1 MFNISTINNFLNK
14 QIKKYILYRDNTY
27 SKISKYPQLNCDK
40 QKDNKQ
46 FNQKFNEYINKF
58 ISFINAN
65 QNIDSKLFYENLR
78 TLIIKEKRNFNKLLF
93 IKSCTTGRYNGYDN
107 KILILR
113 EDNFYSIYHELLHCA
128 SRRVIREE
136 MHVGFHKLVVD
147 KKKLKTTLNIGKALN
162 EGYTTLLEKRYFDSI
177 EHTQKRGYAKEEF
190 ISSTLEQI
198 VGKEEMEKLYFNA
211 DLDGLIERL
220 KQFSSEEDIYL
231 FLEYFDKILVNSK
244 KKIKTKEAEN
254 IYKFI
259 GKFLLK
265 LHVYK
270 VITLFKNDKI
280 NDDEFLNLIDDFI
293 ILLSSTYVIYKKNT
307 YDFLTKDLAD
317 QILDKINED
326 LDNKQKNK
334 IIC

>member
-1 MFNISTINNFLNK
+1 MFDISTITKFFNKQNRNYKLNK
-14 QIKKYILYRDNTY
+14 DNIY
-27 SKISKYPQLNCDK
+27 SKTSKVPQINFDK
-40 QKDNKQ
+40 QKSNQSFNK
-46 FNQKFNEYINKF
+46 KFNEYIDKF
-58 ISFINAN
+58 INFINTN
-65 QNIDSKLFYENLR
+65 PNIDLKLFYENLK
-78 TLIIKEKRNFNKLLF
+78 TLIIKEKRTFNKFLF
-93 IKSCTTGRYNGYDN
+93 IKSCATGRYNGFDN
-107 KILILR
+107 KILICR

-128 SRRVIREE
+128 SRRVIKEE
-136 MHVGFHKLVVD
+136 MYVGFHKLIID

-177 EHTQKRGYAKEEF
+177 EHTQKRGYVKEEF

-231 FLEYFDKILVNSK
+231 FLEYFDKVLVNSK

-259 GKFLLK
+259 GNFLLK

-317 QILDKINED
+317 QILDEINED
-326 LDNKQKNK
+326 LDNEQKNK
-334 IIC
+334 IM